1 MIVAEWKFYE
11 KIRFLRKLYLDF
23 IEVSLY
29 FFLSLKRNRKTY

>member
-1 MIVAEWKFYE
+1 MLVAECKFYE
-11 KIRFLRKLYLDF
+11 KIRFPQELYLDF